1 MRRTRRPTH
10 RLSWSADNSLRLNCR
25 VSVRAPIVTAGWR
38 RPVSMPPLAAA
49 EVAPTW
55 ATTCNSRLAS
65 TGPCRCVG
73 CGRATR
79 PPERGARVR
88 WPCDGVR
95 PVFRQCA
102 PRPRVVT
109 RSLRSTRSRLWSVP
123 SSAPTEVRRA
133 PAVLAEEVEQV
144 WLRARWSGRPA
155 AAAAVPP
162 VAKVAPRRAA
172 ARNRVRSLR
181 LAASAGRRRAQRGR
195 GPHLR
200 RRSSCAQE
208 TVDQV
213 EVAVDP
219 PAARAASRARI
230 LRKNVNES
238 TRNGAVTAPAP
249 PAWHCGRRIRTSW
262 TALPARCAGASRS
275 ARNQGRTPGRD
286 HPG

>member
-10 RLSWSADNSLRLNCR
+10 RLSWSADNSLRLDCR
-25 VSVRAPIVTAGWR
+25 VSVRAPMVTGGWR

-73 CGRATR
+73 CGPATR

-109 RSLRSTRSRLWSVP
+109 RPRQSTRSRRWSVP
-123 SSAPTEVRRA
+123 SAGSTEVRRA
-133 PAVLAEEVEQV
+133 PAVRAEAVERV
-144 WLRARWSGRPA
+144 ELRARWSGRPA
-155 AAAAVPP
+155 AAVPP
-162 VAKVAPRRAA
+162 VAKVAVPRAA

-195 GPHLR
+195 RPHLQ

-230 LRKNVNES
+230 LRTNVNES

-249 PAWHCGRRIRTSW
+249 PAWHCGRRIRTS
-262 TALPARCAGASRS
+262 SRE
-275 ARNQGRTPGRD
+275 QP
-286 HPG
+286 